1 METIIASFI
10 SSLVDTVILFIQQY
24 LLVPS
29 ILALGNNILVENIKD
44 GIKSAYPECRVRF
57 WIIISFVFVIGI
69 ILYTIYAI
77 MQGGTDPIGA
87 IYTPILSIAFYH
99 FKPFRRLLS
108 YAKLKAKE
116 KGAVDDEDV

>member
-44 GIKSAYPECRVRF
+44 GIKSAYPECRLRF
-57 WIIISFVFVIGI
+57 WLIIIFVFILGIG
-69 ILYTIYAI
+69 LYLIYLMMNGDAE
-77 MQGGTDPIGA
+77 PIAA
-87 IYTPILSIAFYH
+87 IYTPILSLAFYQ
-99 FKPFRRLLS
+99 FKPFKRLLNF
-108 YAKLKAKE
+108 AKLKAKE
-116 KGAVDDEDV
+116 KGAVDDEDL

>member
-1 METIIASFI
+1 MEGVIAF
-10 SSLVDTVILFIQQY
+10 LQEYLFIPS
-24 LLVPS
+24 LL
-29 ILALGNNILVENIKD
+29 AMANNILVENIKD